1 MPIKLEITEAELL
14 APSALNAVAAF
25 LLALGG
31 QAIESTTVTRKVGA
45 LEHTVTTS
53 GLSGVTDVALEIARR
68 VAPGV
73 TDTDASTTAED
84 HHVQLANEPG
94 ETILSAESAAAV
106 FGGEAPKPA
115 GAVEPTPPAPV
126 APVAPTAPAPTAP
139 VAPNQNSGI
148 VTDKAGLPW
157 DRRIHSE
164 SKSINKTDGLWR
176 AKRGRD
182 ESLTAG
188 IEAELRAAMAVEV
201 PKPGLDPSPTVDPA
215 AAPVAPVAP
224 TVTAP
229 PAPLVSE
236 QGSTTPKTLGELM
249 VAAQALVASGKIAS
263 LDVVRATAAELGI
276 VALPLLGTRPDM
288 CEAVYNKL
296 IAL

>member
-31 QAIESTTVTRKVGA
+31 QAIESTTVTRKVGE
-45 LEHTVTTS
+45 LEHTVTTT
-53 GLSGVTDVALEIARR
+53 GVIELEH
-68 VAPGV
+68 VE
-73 TDTDASTTAED
+73 ASAYAVSLTENPIDPACQVD
-84 HHVQLANEPG
+84 
-94 ETILSAESAAAV
+94 ESAAAV

-115 GAVEPTPPAPV
+115 GAVAPTPPAPV

-139 VAPNQNSGI
+139 VAPNQNSGSA
-148 VTDKAGLPW
+148 TDKAGLPW

-182 ESLTAG
+182 EALTAG

-215 AAPVAPVAP
+215 AAPVAPVAS

>member
-14 APSALNAVAAF
+14 APSALNAVATF

-31 QAIESTTVTRKVGA
+31 QAIESTTVTRKVGE
-45 LEHTVTTS
+45 LEHTVTTT
-53 GLSGVTDVALEIARR
+53 GLSGVTEVA
-68 VAPGV
+68 
-73 TDTDASTTAED
+73 
-84 HHVQLANEPG
+84 LANEPG

-115 GAVEPTPPAPV
+115 GAVAPTPPAPV
-126 APVAPTAPAPTAP
+126 APVAPTAPASTAP
-139 VAPNQNSGI
+139 VAPNPSSGI

-182 ESLTAG
+182 EALTAG

-201 PKPGLDPSPTVDPA
+201 PKPGPAPSPTVDPA

-224 TVTAP
+224 TVAAPTAP
-229 PAPLVSE
+229 VALE
-236 QGSTTPKTLGELM
+236 QASTIPKTLGELM